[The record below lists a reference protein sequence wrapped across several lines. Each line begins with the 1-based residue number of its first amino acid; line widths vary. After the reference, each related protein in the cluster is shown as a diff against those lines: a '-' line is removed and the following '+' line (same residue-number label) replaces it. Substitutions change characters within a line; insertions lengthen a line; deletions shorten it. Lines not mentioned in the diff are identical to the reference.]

1 LFGRAELRR
10 HPHQIGEKVCFPPLD
25 NLPSMSL
32 YRDLADAKFSA
43 GEDEEIA
50 ELDTLLLTVPN
61 QLGFADNAHV
71 LEAILMTTA

>member
-1 LFGRAELRR
+1 LFGGAEFRC
-10 HPHQIGEKVCFPPLD
+10 HPHQIGEGFCFHLLD